1 VRLLICSER
10 SPVGPASGGRLVLR
24 ALLRELLPRHLIRL
38 ICLEPIQ
45 EPETWMK
52 AASMRVVADGLEH
65 RGSSSSGERDHPG
78 DANWGRSPHLNRAQV
93 GRLAR
98 AIANGRPM
106 HVDELAQRMRSA
118 LREELTVFRPDLVHV
133 PAALAALGRDLTGFP
148 SVMVSL
154 DAEHKNVEAQASEFT
169 GVRGRLLRGE
179 AERMRRF
186 EAEEYSRF
194 ARVVV
199 VSEQDRVAL
208 RSANPLLVV
217 DVIPNGVDTGYFV
230 PPAFCR
236 SGSTIVFHGVM
247 NFAPNAV
254 AADFLAR
261 QVLPLLRQRHR
272 DVRLAIVG
280 RAPTE
285 RVRALAGIAG
295 VTITGEV
302 EDVRP
307 WLTSGRVYVCPM
319 LSGTGIKNKLLEAMA
334 SGMPCVAT
342 PLALGG
348 ISAVPGRDIL
358 VARGASEIATQ
369 VERLL
374 EDGALGEMLG
384 AAARRYVE
392 TGHDW
397 RVVARVYENVYWAAR
412 RVSC

>member
-1 VRLLICSER
+1 
-10 SPVGPASGGRLVLR
+10 
-24 ALLRELLPRHLIRL
+24 
-38 ICLEPIQ
+38 
-45 EPETWMK
+45 
-52 AASMRVVADGLEH
+52 
-65 RGSSSSGERDHPG
+65 
-78 DANWGRSPHLNRAQV
+78 
-93 GRLAR
+93 
-98 AIANGRPM
+98 M

-358 VARGASEIATQ
+358 VARRASEIATQ